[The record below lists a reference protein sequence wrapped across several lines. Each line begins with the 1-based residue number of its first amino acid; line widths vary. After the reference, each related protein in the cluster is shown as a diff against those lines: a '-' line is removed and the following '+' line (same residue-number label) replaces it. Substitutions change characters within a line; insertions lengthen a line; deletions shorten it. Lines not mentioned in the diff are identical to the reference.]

1 MLKDEI
7 SNYENEKIEEK
18 EENNEIN
25 NNNDLN
31 ELHKII
37 IEEQKNY
44 IENMTKYNIAKFD
57 TDKYKSWEALKE
69 IPQRYQ
75 NILNIFF
82 SFDINNNCLK
92 EEYIINEFPS
102 EKIKL
107 IKDLEE
113 EEEETNNNSEDNSE
127 INNQLLLIKSSERPE
142 IKIKTN
148 QTLLE
153 IIQLSFDTLK
163 MFTIFHKD
171 CYGTILENFTK
182 IIKAHLDFQT
192 EQIYSGKSG
201 LTVSQQEICITYCI
215 FILIEYIYEHIKRSD
230 FFLTVAEVC
239 DSKISD
245 NYLDSDNEINRCCEL
260 SKKKLEDLIENHCIN
275 ETLNKLYE
283 IKLPYYNVISGDVP
297 VNEYCIYYVSI
308 LKDIYES
315 MNNCYEDNF
324 IKEMMNKALDDFF
337 NKFEDYILHGKKIE
351 DENCLKQFKRDMIF
365 LKKNLV
371 FITIMDLTEIKNR
384 IDNINKSV
392 LPEWLRTKKK

>member
-1 MLKDEI
+1 M
-7 SNYENEKIEEK
+7 ENIT
-18 EENNEIN
+18 
-25 NNNDLN
+25 
-31 ELHKII
+31 
-37 IEEQKNY
+37 Q
-44 IENMTKYNIAKFD
+44 YNISKFE
-57 TDKYKSWEALKE
+57 TEKYKSWEALKE

-82 SFDINNNCLK
+82 SFDINNHCLK
-92 EEYIINEFPS
+92 DEYIISEFPS

-107 IKDLEE
+107 IRELEE
-113 EEEETNNNSEDNSE
+113 EEEDKTNNNSEDNND
-127 INNQLLLIKSSERPE
+127 INNQLIIIKSGESQE
-142 IKIKTN
+142 IKIKSN

-163 MFTIFHKD
+163 MFTLFHKD

-182 IIKAHLDFQT
+182 MILAHLNFQT
-192 EQIYSGKSG
+192 EQIYSGKCGFS
-201 LTVSQQEICITYCI
+201 VSQQEICITYCI
-215 FILIEYIYEHIKRSD
+215 FLLLAYIYENIKTSE
-230 FFLTVAEVC
+230 FFLIVAEVC
-239 DSKISD
+239 DSNISD
-245 NYLDSDNEINRCCEL
+245 NYLDLDNEINKCRDL

-297 VNEYCIYYVSI
+297 VNDYCISYVSI

-315 MNNCYEDNF
+315 MNNCYEENF

-337 NKFEDYILHGKKIE
+337 DKFEDYILHGKKIE

-371 FITIMDLTEIKNR
+371 FINIIDLTGVKNR

-392 LPEWLRTKKK
+392 LPEWLRHKKK

>member
-1 MLKDEI
+1 MYYYKQKKFV
-7 SNYENEKIEEK
+7 ENIT
-18 EENNEIN
+18 
-25 NNNDLN
+25 
-31 ELHKII
+31 
-37 IEEQKNY
+37 Q
-44 IENMTKYNIAKFD
+44 YNISKFD
-57 TDKYKSWEALKE
+57 SDKYKSWEALKE

-92 EEYIINEFPS
+92 DEYIISEFPS

-107 IKDLEE
+107 IKELEE
-113 EEEETNNNSEDNSE
+113 EEEDKTNNNSEDNTD
-127 INNQLLLIKSSERPE
+127 INNQLIIIKSGENQE
-142 IKIKTN
+142 IKIKSN

-163 MFTIFHKD
+163 MFTLFHKD
-171 CYGTILENFTK
+171 CYGTILENLTK
-182 IIKAHLDFQT
+182 MILAHLNFQT
-192 EQIYSGKSG
+192 EQIYSGKCGFS
-201 LTVSQQEICITYCI
+201 VSQQEICITYCI
-215 FILIEYIYEHIKRSD
+215 FLLLEYIYENIKTSE

-239 DSKISD
+239 DSNIPD
-245 NYLDSDNEINRCCEL
+245 NYLDLDNEINKCCEL

-297 VNEYCIYYVSI
+297 VNEYCISYVSI

-315 MNNCYEDNF
+315 MNNCYEENF

-337 NKFEDYILHGKKIE
+337 DKFEDYILHGKKIE

-371 FITIMDLTEIKNR
+371 FINIIDLTGVKNR

-392 LPEWLRTKKK
+392 LPEWLRHKKK